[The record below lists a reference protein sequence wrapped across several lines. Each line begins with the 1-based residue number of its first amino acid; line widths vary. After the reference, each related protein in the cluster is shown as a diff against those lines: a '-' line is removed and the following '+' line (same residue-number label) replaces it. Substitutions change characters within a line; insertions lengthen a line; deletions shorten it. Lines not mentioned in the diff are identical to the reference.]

1 MSKWLKAVAVIPEEP
16 ISHMAVHN
24 VCSSVQHSSQFQ
36 AGFSHHSL
44 YLIH

>member
-16 ISHMAVHN
+16 ISHMAVHS
-24 VCSSVQHSSQFQ
+24 VCNSVQHSSQFQ
-36 AGFSHHSL
+36 AEFSHYCL